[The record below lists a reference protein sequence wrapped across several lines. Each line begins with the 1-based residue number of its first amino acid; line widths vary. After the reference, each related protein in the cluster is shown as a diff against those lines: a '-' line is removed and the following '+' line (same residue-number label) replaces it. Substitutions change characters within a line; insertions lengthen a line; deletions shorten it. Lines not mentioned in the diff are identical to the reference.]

1 MGTARGPSCRR
12 RARVRAPAHVFAS
25 CFIVASWLRG
35 IGAVTADDVDP
46 FADANVDSRYGA
58 FDHGTVERLLRSR
71 LKLAGRFLEQSTFA
85 DASTRVSCTCS
96 QYCEGQ
102 CFAPACAPCAAS
114 VWSFPGGADECFDPG
129 PLGSGLLCST
139 ANGKESTTP
148 CCTDSKKSVC
158 VLPQDACCSSGSC
171 ASCPS
176 YRKMDLFP
184 PLNVTDA
191 RTFDFAKNECREKG
205 HHPAEDARA
214 ALLQYLKFRIRWER
228 GIEKKRAKRRAAGLV
243 ADAAD
248 DDDEEEVQERR
259 VEQKNVKQKM
269 AFS

>member
-1 MGTARGPSCRR
+1 MYG
-12 RARVRAPAHVFAS
+12 
-25 CFIVASWLRG
+25 
-35 IGAVTADDVDP
+35 
-46 FADANVDSRYGA
+46 ANV
-58 FDHGTVERLLRSR
+58 
-71 LKLAGRFLEQSTFA
+71 
-85 DASTRVSCTCS
+85 
-96 QYCEGQ
+96 
-102 CFAPACAPCAAS
+102 
-114 VWSFPGGADECFDPG
+114 ECFDPG

-176 YRKMDLFP
+176 YRKTDLFP

-248 DDDEEEVQERR
+248 DDDEEAQERR
-259 VEQKNVKQKM
+259 VEQKV
-269 AFS
+269 